1 LRYLSNDTPSQILAM
16 ILYSSHATIL
26 AVIRK
31 KQVAILCIL
40 HDPDGVQT
48 HDFLERMVSPL
59 VFIEVHV
66 VLSFVSPYFM
76 L

>member
-1 LRYLSNDTPSQILAM
+1 MTGAECGTGNAYLPEHLI
-16 ILYSSHATIL
+16 
-26 AVIRK
+26 
-31 KQVAILCIL
+31 
-40 HDPDGVQT
+40 
-48 HDFLERMVSPL
+48 SPQ

>member
-1 LRYLSNDTPSQILAM
+1 MTGVACGAGNAYLPEHLI
-16 ILYSSHATIL
+16 
-26 AVIRK
+26 
-31 KQVAILCIL
+31 
-40 HDPDGVQT
+40 
-48 HDFLERMVSPL
+48 SPL

>member
-1 LRYLSNDTPSQILAM
+1 MYKYTNFEVSEILVKSVVN
-16 ILYSSHATIL
+16 Y
-26 AVIRK
+26 
-31 KQVAILCIL
+31 Q
-40 HDPDGVQT
+40 
-48 HDFLERMVSPL
+48 FLIIFLQFSLPEHLISPL